1 MYKKMN
7 NNNINIG
14 IVNIEGESVNLIEFY
29 NKYFVKML
37 KE

>member
-1 MYKKMN
+1 MN
-7 NNNINIG
+7 NSNINIG
-14 IVNIEGESVNLIEFY
+14 IVNIEGESVNIIEFY